1 MKPSLNLNENLL
13 DKSKSYLVAV
23 SYGPDSMALL
33 FSLIHE
39 GYKVEVAHVNYHQ
52 RDISDYEQSQLEQIC
67 LQHDIA
73 LHILDVQAKPKGNFQ
88 DQART
93 IRYDFFKNV
102 ASENQLTAI
111 ITAHHA
117 DDDLETATM
126 QMERKSL
133 HDYYGIRPQSDW
145 RGTPVIRPLLQTFK
159 STILHFCNELKIGFS
174 VDVTNEKP
182 TYTRNRTRLSLL
194 SLSENEKRNQLKKI
208 RERNLELEKKRNKVS
223 LFVVS
228 KRFTLRQYLLLD
240 KPLQFLYW
248 IGKSKHEGIHFP
260 ITHSFLNKIQT
271 VCLSKKPNLRVPLMK
286 GWWFE
291 KAYEDGWVLSKSWV
305 KPFRF
310 QSHSRSS
317 TSSPLIQFHVK
328 LFPQAFQHS
337 FIRSARG
344 QDQYQIKDYKKTFR
358 RLAIDWK
365 MPLFL
370 REIWPVVTNAR
381 GKILM
386 IPRYQKNLANQANN
400 WFEIVE

>member
-13 DKSKSYLVAV
+13 DKAKSYLVAV

-33 FSLIHE
+33 FSLIYQ

-52 RDISDYEQSQLEQIC
+52 RDVSDYEQNQLEQVC

-73 LHILDVQAKPKGNFQ
+73 LHILDVQTKPKGNFQ

-93 IRYDFFKNV
+93 IRYDFFKKV

-145 RGTPVIRPLLQTFK
+145 QGTPVIRPLLQTFK
-159 STILHFCNELKIGFS
+159 STILQFCNELKIGFS
-174 VDVTNEKP
+174 TDVTNDKP
-182 TYTRNRTRLSLL
+182 IYTRNKIRLSLL
-194 SLSENEKRNQLKKI
+194 SLSENKKIVQLKKI
-208 RERNLELEKKRNKVS
+208 HERNLELEKKMNEVS
-223 LFVVS
+223 SLVIR
-228 KRFTLRQYLLLD
+228 KRFTLAYYLSLD
-240 KPLQFLYW
+240 APSQFLYW
-248 IGKSKHEGIHFP
+248 LGKSKQEGIHFP
-260 ITHSFLNKIQT
+260 ITHSFLKKIHT
-271 VCLSKKPNLRVPLMK
+271 VCLSKKPNLRVPLLK

-310 QSHSRSS
+310 PSHSRP
-317 TSSPLIQFHVK
+317 TTISPLIQFHVTFIPK
-328 LFPQAFQHS
+328 AFQNS
-337 FIRSARG
+337 IIRSARG
-344 QDQYQIKDYKKTFR
+344 TDQYHIKDYQKSFR

-381 GKILM
+381 GKILS
-386 IPRYQKNLANQANN
+386 IPRYQKKLANQANN